1 MHKKTN
7 GRPER
12 ERGKEEQK
20 REMECIEVIKSG
32 KVTRSENK
40 DTGKEVENMN
50 IYFLCK
56 MSGNNSKKI
65 LLQKLCE
72 R

>member
-1 MHKKTN
+1 MYKKTN

-12 ERGKEEQK
+12 KRGKEEQK
-20 REMECIEVIKSG
+20 REMEGIEVIKSG
-32 KVTRSENK
+32 KVKWSENR

-50 IYFLCK
+50 IYFRCK
-56 MSGNNSKKI
+56 MSGNNSKKM
-65 LLQKLCE
+65 LLQDLCD